1 MNREQTQTQKNCY
14 LGFEQGPIRPPS
26 EAYSLLI
33 RATRNCPWNRCTF
46 CPVYKGQKFSLRTPD
61 QVKRDV
67 DAVGK
72 HLERLR
78 SLADSEG
85 VLTRSA
91 VVEASGGLGP
101 EDMDAFSAAVQ
112 WAAAGMQ
119 SIFIQDANS
128 LIMKPAGLAEVLRHI
143 KSRFPW
149 VERITSYARSHTL
162 SRISDQDMKMLR
174 QAGLT
179 RIHLGMESGSDRLLT
194 LVKKGVTK
202 QRQIEGG
209 LRVKRAGIEL
219 SEYVMPGLGGV
230 ALSRE
235 HALETADALNQIDPE
250 FIRLR
255 TLRIFPGLELYDQ
268 WQAGLF
274 QKCSEAQVVEEL
286 VLFIE
291 SLSGITSVIKSDHMN
306 NLLEEVEG
314 RLPEDREA
322 MLHELRGFLALPA
335 ERQSRYFLGRGL
347 GLFRGVADLEDPQ
360 KAGAV
365 ERAYRQLNATPDTVE
380 DIILQLRAG
389 RM

>member
-1 MNREQTQTQKNCY
+1 MNDEQTSESY
-14 LGFEQGPIRPPS
+14 PGFEQGPIRPPS

-33 RATRNCPWNRCTF
+33 RTTRNCPWNRCTF
-46 CPVYKGQKFSLRTPD
+46 CPVYKGQKFSLRRPEHI
-61 QVKRDV
+61 KRDI

-72 HLERLR
+72 HVEVLR
-78 SLADSEG
+78 GLADG
-85 VLTRSA
+85 DGLLTRSA
-91 VVEASGGLGP
+91 VVEAAGGLGP

-119 SIFIQDANS
+119 SVFIQDANS
-128 LIMKPAGLAEVLRHI
+128 LIMKPAELAEVLRHL

-162 SRISDQDMKMLR
+162 SRISDEEMKMLR
-174 QAGLT
+174 EAGLS
-179 RIHLGMESGSDRLLT
+179 RIHVGMESGSDRVLT

-209 LRVKRAGIEL
+209 LKVKRAGIEL

-230 ALSRE
+230 ALCRE
-235 HALETADALNQIDPE
+235 HALQTADALNQIDPE

-268 WQAGLF
+268 WQAGRF
-274 QKCSEAQVVEEL
+274 QKSSEAQVVEEL

-291 SLSGITSVIKSDHMN
+291 SLSGISSVLKSDHMN
-306 NLLEEVEG
+306 NLLQDVEG
-314 RLPEDREA
+314 RLPEDRDA
-322 MLHELRGFLALPA
+322 MLGKLRGFLELSA
-335 ERQSRYFLGRGL
+335 ERQALYFLGRGL
-347 GLFRGVADLEDPQ
+347 GLFRGVADLADPQ
-360 KAGAV
+360 KAAAA
-365 ERAYRQLNATPDTVE
+365 EKAYRQLNATPDTIE
-380 DIILQLRAG
+380 EIIMRLRAG